1 VRDDFLRTVYESGL
15 RFYPPQNHFWRRK
28 VSVHVSGERER
39 LRASESVHVSES
51 RSCDFLAK
59 KIDAVFAEQ
68 AGKKNGLP

>member
-1 VRDDFLRTVYESGL
+1 MRDDFLRTVYESRL

-39 LRASESVHVSES
+39 LRAAESVHVSES
-51 RSCDFLAK
+51 RSCDFLAA
-59 KIDAVFAEQ
+59 KIASIFAEQ